1 MADVGVKRPDCVGGG
16 LSGPSYEVTPWSL
29 GAIVPLSSSEIVIR
43 ITWVIVDT
51 PAQARLSQ
59 ISLSLINQN
68 IHLSRDILFIIAGP
82 FIGGRRLESQA
93 SGESGRRMMK
103 MVSWNLIWAA
113 YQGTRPRRWR
123 SVRNKLMFSS
133 CLSKRDKMIRLGP
146 DCLRLSVSAARANKS
161 WELEI

>member
-68 IHLSRDILFIIAGP
+68 IHLSRDILFIIAGS
-82 FIGGRRLESQA
+82 FIGGVERAQA
-93 SGESGRRMMK
+93 E
-103 MVSWNLIWAA
+103 
-113 YQGTRPRRWR
+113 R
-123 SVRNKLMFSS
+123 SKEENGF
-133 CLSKRDKMIRLGP
+133 
-146 DCLRLSVSAARANKS
+146 
-161 WELEI
+161 WELDMSRKTWENTAEKTAQGATNRCSPVVCQKEIKWFSPVVCVSSSSQ